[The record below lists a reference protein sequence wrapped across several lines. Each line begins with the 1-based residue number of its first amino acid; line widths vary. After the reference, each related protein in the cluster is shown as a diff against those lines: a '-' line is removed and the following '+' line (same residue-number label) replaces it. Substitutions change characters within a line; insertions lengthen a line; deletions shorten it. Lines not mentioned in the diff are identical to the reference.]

1 MKALYTETFSDFLD
15 RNEDSEVWQAIIQ
28 KFAKFPAFNL
38 QALNFDMYSLFRHK
52 YDIREIGAET
62 ESLFTHFIE
71 EKLNESLIEYAP
83 KINLYISNFT
93 KLMDRKLTLTESHT
107 DERVLDRT
115 VADTEAG
122 DETKSN
128 YLNPIAQAVGTGSD
142 KTITRE
148 NVLRDNSNNRDEDS
162 TYTVNF
168 EGTKEQAYILF
179 KSNPELLEKALEI
192 KNIYLEALNSF
203 DTCFMGIY

>member
-1 MKALYTETFSDFLD
+1 MKALYTETFSDFLE

-83 KINLYISNFT
+83 KINLYVSNFA

-107 DERVLDRT
+107 DKRVLDRT

>member
-1 MKALYTETFSDFLD
+1 MKALYTEIFSDFLE
-15 RNEDSEVWQAIIQ
+15 RNEDSEVWQAIVQ

-83 KINLYISNFT
+83 KINLYISNFA

-128 YLNPIAQAVGTGSD
+128 YLNPIAQAVGTGTE
-142 KTITRE
+142 KTVTRE

-162 TYTVNF
+162 TYTVTFN
-168 EGTKEQAYILF
+168 GTKEQAYILF

-203 DTCFMGIY
+203 EPCFMGIY

>member
-1 MKALYTETFSDFLD
+1 MKALYTETFSDFLE

-83 KINLYISNFT
+83 KINLYVSNFT

>member
-1 MKALYTETFSDFLD
+1 MKALYTDTFSDFLN

-83 KINLYISNFT
+83 KINLYVSNFA

-107 DERVLDRT
+107 DKRVHDRT

>member
-1 MKALYTETFSDFLD
+1 MRALYTELFSDFLE
-15 RNEDSEVWQAIIQ
+15 RNEDSEIWQAIIQ

-38 QALNFDMYSLFRHK
+38 QALNFDMYSMFRHRFE
-52 YDIREIGAET
+52 IREIGAET
-62 ESLFTHFIE
+62 ESIFTHFIE

-83 KINLYISNFT
+83 KINLFISNFA
-93 KLMDRKLTLTESHT
+93 KLMDRKLLLTESHT

-148 NVLRDNSNNRDEDS
+148 NVLRDNSNSHDEDS
-162 TYTVNF
+162 TYTVTFN
-168 EGTKEQAYILF
+168 GTKEQAYILF

-192 KNIYLEALNSF
+192 KNIYLEALKSF
-203 DTCFMGIY
+203 EPCFMGIY

>member
-15 RNEDSEVWQAIIQ
+15 RNEDSEIWQAIIQ

-83 KINLYISNFT
+83 KINLYVSNFA

>member
-15 RNEDSEVWQAIIQ
+15 RNEDSEVWQAIVQ

-83 KINLYISNFT
+83 KINLYVSNFA

-203 DTCFMGIY
+203 ETCFMGIY

>member
-83 KINLYISNFT
+83 KINLYVSNFA

-107 DERVLDRT
+107 DKRVLDRT

>member
-1 MKALYTETFSDFLD
+1 MKALYTETFSDFLE

-83 KINLYISNFT
+83 KINLYVSNFA

>member
-1 MKALYTETFSDFLD
+1 MKALYTEIFSDFLE
-15 RNEDSEVWQAIIQ
+15 RNEDSEVWQAIVQ

-52 YDIREIGAET
+52 YDLREIGAET

-83 KINLYISNFT
+83 KINLYVSNFA

>member
-83 KINLYISNFT
+83 KINLYVSNFA

-107 DERVLDRT
+107 DKRVLDRT

-142 KTITRE
+142 QTITRE

-162 TYTVNF
+162 PYTVNI
-168 EGTKEQAYILF
+168 EGTKEQA
-179 KSNPELLEKALEI
+179 
-192 KNIYLEALNSF
+192 
-203 DTCFMGIY
+203 

>member
-15 RNEDSEVWQAIIQ
+15 RNEDSEVWQAIVQ

-83 KINLYISNFT
+83 KINLYVSNFA

-203 DTCFMGIY
+203 EPCFMGIY

>member
-83 KINLYISNFT
+83 KINLYVSNFA

-107 DERVLDRT
+107 DERVLDRS

-128 YLNPIAQAVGTGSD
+128 YMNPIAQAVGTGSD

>member
-83 KINLYISNFT
+83 KINLYVSNFAQ
-93 KLMDRKLTLTESHT
+93 LMDRKLTLTERHT

>member
-1 MKALYTETFSDFLD
+1 MKALYTEIFSDFLE
-15 RNEDSEVWQAIIQ
+15 RNEDSEVWQAIVQ

-83 KINLYISNFT
+83 KINLYVSNFA

>member
-1 MKALYTETFSDFLD
+1 MKALYTEIFSDFLE
-15 RNEDSEVWQAIIQ
+15 RNEDSEVWQAIVQ

-83 KINLYISNFT
+83 KINLYISNFA

-107 DERVLDRT
+107 DERVLDRS

-148 NVLRDNSNNRDEDS
+148 NVLRDNSNNREEDS
-162 TYTVNF
+162 TYTVTFN
-168 EGTKEQAYILF
+168 GTKEQAYILF

-203 DTCFMGIY
+203 EPCFMGIY

>member
-1 MKALYTETFSDFLD
+1 MKALYTEIFSDFLE
-15 RNEDSEVWQAIIQ
+15 RNEDSEVWQAIVQ

-83 KINLYISNFT
+83 KIDLYISNFA
-93 KLMDRKLTLTESHT
+93 KLMDRKLTLTESHI

-162 TYTVNF
+162 TYTVTFN
-168 EGTKEQAYILF
+168 GTKEQAYILF

-192 KNIYLEALNSF
+192 KNIYLEALKSF
-203 DTCFMGIY
+203 EPCFMGIY

>member
-1 MKALYTETFSDFLD
+1 MRALYTELFSDFLE
-15 RNEDSEVWQAIIQ
+15 RNEDSEIWQAIIQ

-38 QALNFDMYSLFRHK
+38 QALNFDMYSMFRHRFE
-52 YDIREIGAET
+52 IREIGAET
-62 ESLFTHFIE
+62 ESIFTHFIE

-83 KINLYISNFT
+83 KINLYLTNFA
-93 KLMDRKLTLTESHT
+93 KLMDRKLSLTESHT

-115 VADTEAG
+115 VEDTEAG

-148 NVLRDNSNNRDEDS
+148 NVLRDNTNNRDEDS

-192 KNIYLEALNSF
+192 KNIYIEALKSF
-203 DTCFMGIY
+203 EPCFMGIY

>member
-1 MKALYTETFSDFLD
+1 MKALYTEIFSDFLE
-15 RNEDSEVWQAIIQ
+15 RNEDSEVWQAIVQ

-83 KINLYISNFT
+83 KINLYVSNFA

-162 TYTVNF
+162 TYTVTFN
-168 EGTKEQAYILF
+168 GTKEQAYILF

>member
-1 MKALYTETFSDFLD
+1 MKALYTEIFSDFLD
-15 RNEDSEVWQAIIQ
+15 RNEDSEVWQAIVQ
-28 KFAKFPAFNL
+28 KFAKFPVFNL
-38 QALNFDMYSLFRHK
+38 QVLNFDMYSLFRHK

-83 KINLYISNFT
+83 KINLYLTNFA
-93 KLMDRKLTLTESHT
+93 KLMDRKLTLTEGHT

-162 TYTVNF
+162 TYTVTFN
-168 EGTKEQAYILF
+168 GTKEQAYILF

-203 DTCFMGIY
+203 EPCFMGIY